1 MATTVTPTNLTVTIS
16 EGYDLNGVAYGNSK
30 TKTFSDQGE
39 VIQRVMSI
47 ATTFTDI
54 FHTSTVDGR
63 GQVVVTDWAYFRIT
77 NLDDANYMRL
87 RFLNDNNDSVFLKLS
102 AGQSFF
108 LMNADTGID
117 EDGTTFNGLS
127 NITQIAASAPNEACD
142 VEVVMVTA

>member
-16 EGYDLNGVAYGNSK
+16 EGYDLNGVAYGNSI
-30 TKTFSDQGE
+30 TKTFADKGK
-39 VIQRVMSI
+39 VIQRVMNI

-54 FHTSTVDGR
+54 FWTSTVDGL
-63 GQVVVTDWAYFRIT
+63 GQVVAADWVYFRIT

-87 RFLNDNNDSVFLKLS
+87 RLLNDDNDSVFLKLS

-117 EDGTTFNGLS
+117 EDGTTFNSLS
-127 NITQIAASAPNEACD
+127 NITKIAASAPNAACD